1 MSLLFFEQQNEQ
13 NEEFKCVAANKLF
26 NEIVN
31 YAVIRLIKWHFN
43 VSKCSYGP
51 TALENRKKSAS
62 LLVKI
67 LSKKPVITY

>member
-26 NEIVN
+26 KEIVN
-31 YAVIRLIKWHFN
+31 YAVISLIWWHFN
-43 VSKCSYGP
+43 MPKCSYGP
-51 TALENRKKSAS
+51 NALENRKKSAS

-67 LSKKPVITY
+67 LSKKPVTTY